1 MLKAK
6 APISIVIT
14 GANKHPWALNGHSAG
29 SSTDPLPQHLNSAHR
44 RQQESTMGVCVRV

>member
-14 GANKHPWALNGHSAG
+14 GANKPPLGVKWPLSREFNRSITTI
-29 SSTDPLPQHLNSAHR
+29 STFNTQDDNR
-44 RQQESTMGVCVRV
+44 K